1 MGSWTHN
8 EDVHRVSIYFDQE
21 QHYTYYVNYTD
32 LAGNMMDAF
41 AEENFYIDMNSP
53 VIQISGVEDRSANAG
68 DVIPVVLVS
77 DQNYDIEGVQ
87 ITLQNS
93 KGQQI
98 AVAHTV
104 ATLEGG
110 YSYTLMNVNEQPDE
124 IYTLTVIATDMS
136 GNQSELTYR
145 FSLNRNGSV
154 YDLSQMSALVDKAY
168 VRYMNIED
176 LQIYEMNVN
185 TVEEFNIIVT
195 RNGKAVNSIERGAR
209 PQESVQDA
217 IYYATNVE
225 GNDDIGYEYEYTIY
239 RESFQQEGIY
249 NIMFY
254 SRDKA
259 GNEVN
264 NTLTDKKAE
273 ITFVVDNSAPMVVV
287 EGVEPGELYTE
298 ETKDVNVYVS
308 DNFKLQE
315 AYFELVDEDGNA
327 LQTYNYMELAEEE
340 GDIVTITLPSSN
352 KKMSIQY
359 YALDVAGNDITTMPD
374 EAVAT
379 SFMITTNA
387 WIRYI
392 NNKKA
397 VAGTVCVAVLIV
409 VASAAG
415 VFFRRRKL

>member
-1 MGSWTHN
+1 
-8 EDVHRVSIYFDQE
+8 
-21 QHYTYYVNYTD
+21 
-32 LAGNMMDAF
+32 
-41 AEENFYIDMNSP
+41 
-53 VIQISGVEDRSANAG
+53 
-68 DVIPVVLVS
+68 
-77 DQNYDIEGVQ
+77 
-87 ITLQNS
+87 
-93 KGQQI
+93 
-98 AVAHTV
+98 
-104 ATLEGG
+104 
-110 YSYTLMNVNEQPDE
+110 
-124 IYTLTVIATDMS
+124 
-136 GNQSELTYR
+136 
-145 FSLNRNGSV
+145 
-154 YDLSQMSALVDKAY
+154 
-168 VRYMNIED
+168 
-176 LQIYEMNVN
+176 
-185 TVEEFNIIVT
+185 
-195 RNGKAVNSIERGAR
+195 
-209 PQESVQDA
+209 
-217 IYYATNVE
+217 
-225 GNDDIGYEYEYTIY
+225 
-239 RESFQQEGIY
+239 
-249 NIMFY
+249 MFY

-264 NTLTDKKAE
+264 NTLTDKRAE

-308 DNFKLQE
+308 DNFKLQK

-409 VASAAG
+409 VALAAG